1 MNRPELRAVLDPVHK
16 NFKIFESP
24 NIYKHPITPCP
35 DKSDNNAHRG
45 REGYRTHEQ
54 YHNIAHTGDK
64 SSKPLG
70 YKGLRLAR
78 S

>member
-24 NIYKHPITPCP
+24 NIYKHPITPSP
-35 DKSDNNAHRG
+35 DKSDNGAQG
-45 REGYRTHEQ
+45 TGGYRTHEQ
-54 YHNIAHTGDK
+54 THNIAHTGDK
-64 SSKPLG
+64 SSKPLV
-70 YKGLRLAR
+70 YKGLRPAR